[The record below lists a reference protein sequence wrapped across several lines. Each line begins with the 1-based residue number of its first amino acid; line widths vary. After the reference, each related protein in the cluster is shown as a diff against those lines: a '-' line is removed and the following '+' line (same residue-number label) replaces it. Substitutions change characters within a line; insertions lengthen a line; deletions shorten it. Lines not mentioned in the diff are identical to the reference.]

1 MDRRRALDGD
11 WLGVFGPTVTLL
23 LPPHARTQA
32 VAAWPLVDDAVEAVA
47 VLESLVAGGLGD
59 LPDFVLVE
67 VDEDRVRIFVRGGA
81 EVVAHSR
88 EGRVRVRAVDRLW
101 EEDAFSGLVAL
112 EVVLPGGSGP
122 VEESGYAVRP
132 GLARVGAVTW
142 GEVPDTGLRTPSGPV
157 LTAVPALEPDVGP
170 DDEPA
175 GPEPAVHAVPP
186 VDPTVPPPR
195 STPPPSTPPH
205 VEEPP
210 ETAPISS
217 SPPAPPW
224 QEEVTSH
231 LPPVDQGGLAS
242 LGFGAHG
249 PDDPVAVLV
258 FGHGE
263 TVPVRGPVLVGR
275 APARRASSPGARLV
289 TVPSPHQEVSATH
302 LEIRPGEGLD
312 TGMAVV
318 TDLGSTNGTVVVQ
331 PGLPPRELRAGQ
343 PVQLLPGAV
352 VDLGDGATVEV
363 RRP

>member
-47 VLESLVAGGLGD
+47 VLESLVSGGLGD

-112 EVVLPGGSGP
+112 EVVLPGGAGP
-122 VEESGYAVRP
+122 VGESGYAVRP

-157 LTAVPALEPDVGP
+157 LTAVPSLEPDTGSE
-170 DDEPA
+170 DEPA
-175 GPEPAVHAVPP
+175 RPEPVVRAVPSS
-186 VDPTVPPPR
+186 DPTVP
-195 STPPPSTPPH
+195 PPPSTPPH

-217 SPPAPPW
+217 SPPPW

-231 LPPVDQGGLAS
+231 LPPVEQGGLAS
-242 LGFGAHG
+242 LGFGDHG
-249 PDDPVAVLV
+249 STEPVAVLV

-263 TVPVRGPVLVGR
+263 TVPVHGPVLVGR
-275 APARRASSPGARLV
+275 APSRRASSPGAMLV

-302 LEIRPGEGLD
+302 LEVRPGEGLD

-331 PGLPPRELRAGQ
+331 PGLPARELRPGQ

-352 VDLGDGATVEV
+352 VDLGDGATIEV